1 MCLFLE
7 ALLTVSIQG
16 ISIKSNDNTVWIGLY
31 YINVNMVYREE
42 TQGYLITTKVQSLT
56 LSTPNCRCPEH

>member
-42 TQGYLITTKVQSLT
+42 TQGYLITTKVQSLI